1 MEHIYFFYGDQKK
14 ISWIIENSQSRSEE
28 SRVHAEYFYDIVTAE
43 QSKYIALHVGIFW
56 GIGRFIIKNGDV
68 VNVMLDQRSMF
79 DRLAENKLTED
90 VFIERRIKFIDQI
103 IKQRDLDVR
112 YQLVDPSKNMAT
124 KLLLS

>member
-1 MEHIYFFYGDQKK
+1 LGHWQI
-14 ISWIIENSQSRSEE
+14 
-28 SRVHAEYFYDIVTAE
+28 H
-43 QSKYIALHVGIFW
+43 
-56 GIGRFIIKNGDV
+56 IKNGDV

>member
-1 MEHIYFFYGDQKK
+1 
-14 ISWIIENSQSRSEE
+14 
-28 SRVHAEYFYDIVTAE
+28 
-43 QSKYIALHVGIFW
+43 
-56 GIGRFIIKNGDV
+56 
-68 VNVMLDQRSMF
+68 MLDQKSMF

-112 YQLVDPSKNMAT
+112 YQLMDPGKNVAT